1 MICVFLQVKDLITC
15 KILILQG
22 IFTFQEDQ
30 SGNNPY
36 FRKILYT
43 TTILIIQGH

>member
-30 SGNNPY
+30 SGNNSY